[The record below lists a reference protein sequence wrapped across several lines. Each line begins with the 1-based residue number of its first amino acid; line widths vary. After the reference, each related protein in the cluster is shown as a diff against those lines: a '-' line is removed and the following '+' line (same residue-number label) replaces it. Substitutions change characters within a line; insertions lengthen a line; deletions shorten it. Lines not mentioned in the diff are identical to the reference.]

1 MELENHSVRS
11 TEQGA
16 HPREH
21 FLRRQVVPR
30 RSARRNVWA
39 VLRWMGAVAGLA
51 GLIAAGFWTAAAAGR
66 SPELTVSRIRVE
78 GNERLS
84 EGEILEAL
92 GLHSGSNILNLD
104 LDSLKDQLMRS
115 PWIKDVQ
122 LTRVLPATLTLRV
135 VERSPVG
142 IAVLDE
148 LYLMD
153 EQGHLLDEAGPRY
166 ADLTPPLVR
175 GLADER
181 GVLIEGRSEL
191 AGRLLWAL
199 TQDERLESVI
209 SAIDVTEGAGSI
221 KVRLR
226 HPPLTVLVAEDDIVP
241 RLTQVLPL
249 MEGILDRF
257 PSVAAVDLRYRGRV
271 YLQLRTELASEG
283 ETVFVS
289 NVDGGR

>member
-1 MELENHSVRS
+1 
-11 TEQGA
+11 
-16 HPREH
+16 
-21 FLRRQVVPR
+21 
-30 RSARRNVWA
+30 
-39 VLRWMGAVAGLA
+39 MGAAAGLA

-66 SPELTVSRIRVE
+66 SPELSVSRIRVE

-92 GLHSGSNILNLD
+92 GLHSESNILNLD
-104 LDSLKDQLMRS
+104 LDSLKHQLLRS

-135 VERSPVG
+135 VERTPVG

-153 EQGHLLDEAGPRY
+153 EQGHFLDEAGPRY

-175 GLADER
+175 GLADGE
-181 GVLIEGRSEL
+181 GQLIAGRPEL
-191 AGRLLWAL
+191 AGKLLWSLAH
-199 TQDERLESVI
+199 DKKLESAI
-209 SAIDVTEGAGSI
+209 SAIDVAEGAGSL

-226 HPPLTVLVAEDDIVP
+226 HPPLTLLMAENDLVP
-241 RLTQVLPL
+241 RLAEILPL

-257 PSVAAVDLRYRGRV
+257 PTVEAVDLRFRGRV
-271 YLQLRTELASEG
+271 YLKLRTEFVPEG
-283 ETVFVS
+283 ETAFAS
-289 NVDGGR
+289 SFDGGR